1 MSWSYWQRG
10 VDLLAYRIVF
20 SYLFVSSISYG
31 LMFGSL
37 VKAGCDSV
45 LVILFVHA
53 LFLGFLKKPP
63 PQILAVRAP
72 ESV

>member
-1 MSWSYWQRG
+1 M
-10 VDLLAYRIVF
+10 
-20 SYLFVSSISYG
+20 SSISYG